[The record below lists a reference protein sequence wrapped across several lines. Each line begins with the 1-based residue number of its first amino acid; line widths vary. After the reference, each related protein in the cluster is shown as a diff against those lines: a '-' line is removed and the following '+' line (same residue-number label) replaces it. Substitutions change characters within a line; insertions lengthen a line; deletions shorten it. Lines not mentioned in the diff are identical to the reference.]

1 MKMVM
6 RKKNKK
12 KKFALKIR
20 EKRGEGEGGD
30 ARLSTGSKIYYIN
43 SYRF

>member
-20 EKRGEGEGGD
+20 EKRGKGETRNL
-30 ARLSTGSKIYYIN
+30 AREV
-43 SYRF
+43 

>member
-20 EKRGEGEGGD
+20 EKRGNSIGEDDDEDGD
-30 ARLSTGSKIYYIN
+30 A
-43 SYRF
+43 